1 MLFLKNLTLAICVSC
16 MGSSVLAD
24 MPPRTT
30 SQGWDAASYGFRK
43 NAKVVILNAALQAAE
58 LAAASPNVTKEMF
71 PDVLIKNIDDVIA
84 LDKTRIFLTSVD
96 RKIVIEKYASSWLKQ
111 TTPLG
116 YSMSKSLT
124 SLAFGKLMCKHKNI
138 NLKTRSSDIVPDFK
152 NTSWGNSEISHIL
165 NMMSGSSNSPP
176 PYTGWQS
183 ESVGSKH
190 RGIYDGFN
198 NVDLIKEMISDDT
211 KAHTPGSS
219 FQYNN
224 YDTIFLGLLIESVS
238 QKSFHQFFDEE
249 IWRDVNSK
257 NSGGWLVNRNGNTYT
272 AMGFSASPE
281 DWLRIGHYVIDSIKK
296 DDCFGNYLKTAIQ
309 TMQKTHISSMCY
321 GFQIWNFCRPGLFHF
336 WGFGGQH
343 LVISPN
349 KNSVIYTHSAIQAD
363 DSSSEANLFKLL
375 VLTTRSIP
383 AKTAN

>member
-1 MLFLKNLTLAICVSC
+1 MPFLKNLTLAIFICS
-16 MGSSVLAD
+16 MGPSALAD
-24 MPPRTT
+24 MPPRTS

-43 NAKVVILNAALQAAE
+43 NAKVGILNASTQASE
-58 LAAASPNVTKEMF
+58 LSIASPPIAKEMI
-71 PDVLIKNIDDVIA
+71 PDELIKSIDSIIS
-84 LDKTRIFLTSVD
+84 LDKTRIFLASVN
-96 RKIVIEKYASSWLKQ
+96 RKIIIERYAYSWLKQ

-124 SLAFGKLMCKHKNI
+124 SLAFGKLMCKYQNI
-138 NLKTRSSDIVPDFK
+138 NLKTKGYEIIPDFK
-152 NTSWGNSEISHIL
+152 NTSWGNSEISQIL

-190 RGIYDGFN
+190 RGIYDGSN
-198 NVDLIKEMISDDT
+198 NIDLIKEMISDDT
-211 KAHTPGSS
+211 KTHAPGSS

-224 YDTIFLGLLIESVS
+224 YDTLFLGLLIEEIS
-238 QKSFHQFFDEE
+238 KKPFHQFFDEE

-257 NSGGWLVNRNGNTYT
+257 NSGGWLINRNGNTYT

-281 DWLRIGHYVIDSIKK
+281 DWLRIGHYVIDSSKK
-296 DDCFGNYLKTAIQ
+296 DDCFGNYIKTAIQ
-309 TMQKTHISSMCY
+309 TMEKTHVSSMCY

-343 LVISPN
+343 LVMNPN

-363 DSSSEANLFKLL
+363 DSGAEANLFRLL
-375 VLTTRSIP
+375 GLITRSIP
-383 AKTAN
+383 TRTSN